1 MSQEAKPLSRE
12 QQLRLI
18 YRHTHKDYKG
28 EINGVKG
35 ILVLR
40 QSGSCSVPLEQ
51 LTDAEIA
58 DRLPYAMKK
67 EAARIEAKSAAKGNG
82 GAA

>member
-1 MSQEAKPLSRE
+1 MSQQAVQLSRE

-28 EINGVKG
+28 AIDGVKG

-40 QSGSCSVPLEQ
+40 GGASCAVPLEQ

-58 DRLPYAMKK
+58 DRLPLALKK
-67 EAARIEAKSAAKGNG
+67 EAARIEAKGKE

>member
-1 MSQEAKPLSRE
+1 MSQQTEQLSRA

-18 YRHTHKDYKG
+18 YRHTFRDYKG
-28 EINGVKG
+28 RTNGVQS
-35 ILVLR
+35 ILVNRGATCL
-40 QSGSCSVPLEQ
+40 VPLEQ

-67 EAARIEAKSAAKGNG
+67 EAERIEAKSASKGKG